1 MQGTVSKWLM
11 AMAALGA
18 GYMVLSNPTGFYS
31 ATSGIK
37 NLVGGTVTQISTG
50 GKSGTSNPAAA

>member
-1 MQGTVSKWLM
+1 MQGVISKWLM
-11 AMAALGA
+11 VTAALGA
-18 GYMVLSNPTGFYS
+18 GYMVLTNPTGFYS

-50 GKSGTSNPAAA
+50 GVRGTTNPAAA